1 LVEKLAM
8 NEFSLALRKSGI
20 NLFSKLILGEFS
32 SVQLPYCASV
42 CQWRYAVEATSDLQG
57 FELKISNMISTG

>member
-1 LVEKLAM
+1 VEKLAM

-20 NLFSKLILGEFS
+20 NSFSKLILGEFS
-32 SVQLPYCASV
+32 SVQLPYCAGV

-57 FELKISNMISTG
+57 FELKISNMISTW